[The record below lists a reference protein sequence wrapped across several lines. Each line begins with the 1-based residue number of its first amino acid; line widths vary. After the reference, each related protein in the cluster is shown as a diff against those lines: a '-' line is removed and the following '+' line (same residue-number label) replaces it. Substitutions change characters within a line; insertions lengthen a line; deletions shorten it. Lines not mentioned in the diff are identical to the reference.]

1 MKRSLLA
8 LLLLLCLS
16 PAPALFA
23 ATPGTGSG
31 ELPSYVRRG
40 LKDYETKGYE
50 AAVRTWLAG
59 SPYEPATEMVSR
71 IAFFKNIEKLY
82 GKYTHYDLVFTKQT
96 PTSNQVYIRMNFER
110 TSGYILFTSARR
122 NHKWVLADIDL
133 DHLQKYGSNVPAS

>member
-1 MKRSLLA
+1 MKRNLLGA
-8 LLLLLCLS
+8 LLLLFLL
-16 PAPALFA
+16 PAPALSA
-23 ATPGTGSG
+23 AATGSG
-31 ELPSYVRRG
+31 EVPSYVLRG

-82 GKYTHYDLVFTKQT
+82 GKYTHHDIVFTKQT
-96 PTSNQVYIRMNFER
+96 PTSNQAYIRMNFER

-122 NHKWVLADIDL
+122 NHKWVLSDIDL
-133 DHLQKYGSNVPAS
+133 DRMQKYGSNAPRS

>member
-1 MKRSLLA
+1 MKRSLLV
-8 LLLLLCLS
+8 LLLLVCLL

-23 ATPGTGSG
+23 AAGSGSG

-82 GKYTHYDLVFTKQT
+82 GKYTHYDVVFTKQT

-110 TSGYILFTSARR
+110 VSGYVLFTSARR
-122 NHKWVLADIDL
+122 HHKWVLSDIDL
-133 DHLQKYGSNVPAS
+133 DRMQKYGSNVPKS